1 MTNLTTHDRIPVT
14 LLTGFL
20 GSGKTTLLREL
31 LADTRMARTA
41 VIINEI
47 GEVGLDHLLVGTLDD
62 DAVLLKSGCVCCT
75 MKSEFGDTLKSLF
88 NRRESGV
95 LPNFNRVIVETTGL
109 ADPVPLVKLL
119 LGDEGL
125 VSRFRLQAVVTTVDC
140 QIGALE
146 HRPRVERDR
155 QIGIADHLVLT
166 KTDLVSTDTLV
177 GITKKLRDLY
187 PDKPITN
194 GRVQQDIFSLL
205 LENQQQPLAK
215 EMLLR
220 LRPTHFQPSLS
231 VSTSTHN
238 HKGVHTFCLSADE
251 PIKWA
256 VAISFLR
263 WLARTYSHKLLR
275 MKGILNI
282 MESDKPIIVQGV
294 EHYLFPETSLEAWP
308 GNLRST
314 QLIIIGD
321 GLPERDV
328 REKFSAMVLETK

>member
-177 GITKKLRDLY
+177 GITKKLRELY

-205 LENQQQPLAK
+205 LEK
-215 EMLLR
+215 
-220 LRPTHFQPSLS
+220 PT
-231 VSTSTHN
+231 
-238 HKGVHTFCLSADE
+238 A
-251 PIKWA
+251 
-256 VAISFLR
+256 AIG
-263 WLARTYSHKLLR
+263 K
-275 MKGILNI
+275 
-282 MESDKPIIVQGV
+282 
-294 EHYLFPETSLEAWP
+294 
-308 GNLRST
+308 
-314 QLIIIGD
+314 
-321 GLPERDV
+321 RDAS
-328 REKFSAMVLETK
+328 KA